1 MKKMK
6 KIYTLLLF
14 LFFHSYFCI
23 AQSPDGNDGGG
34 RVEAVKMA
42 YMTEQLNLTPQE
54 AQSFWPVYNSY
65 TNEIR
70 QARQQYANDEV
81 AYEKKVVQIKER
93 YQGNF
98 RKVLGSNT
106 QRVNKVYTSERQF
119 KDLLRNEQKNRQQNY
134 QQKEKQVQQPPPH
147 NNGNKNNA
155 NKFNNKG
162 GSKKQHPPDKKF
174 K

>member
-6 KIYTLLLF
+6 KLYTLLLF
-14 LFFHSYFCI
+14 LFFHSYFCL
-23 AQSPDGNDGGG
+23 AQSPDGNDGG

-42 YMTEQLNLTPQE
+42 YMTQELNLTPQE
-54 AQSFWPVYNSY
+54 AQNFWPVYNNY

-81 AYEKKVVQIKER
+81 AYEKKVVEIKER

-98 RKVLGSNT
+98 RKVLGSNS

-134 QQKEKQVQQPPPH
+134 QQKQKQFQPPPQKN
-147 NNGNKNNA
+147 NNGNKI
-155 NKFNNKG
+155 NNKG
-162 GSKKQHPPDKKF
+162 GVKKQHPPK
-174 K
+174 